1 MPRSYTKTKRAEKE
15 AETRE
20 RIVEA
25 ALQLH
30 GEHGPLATT
39 ISMIAE
45 RAGVQ
50 RHTVYAHLPDDRAVF
65 MACSGLHLERS
76 PLPSPELWAPINDP
90 SERLGAALT
99 ALFAWFAGNEALL
112 GAVLRDAETSAL
124 LREIS
129 ELRFGG
135 PFGAIIASL
144 SPGLDAKG
152 LAALNLALSFH
163 TWRTL
168 VRESG
173 LEPNDAVNL
182 MVETVH
188 RPAT

>member
-1 MPRSYTKTKRAEKE
+1 MARGYTKTKRAEQE

-20 RIVEA
+20 RIVDA

-65 MACSGLHLERS
+65 MACSGLHIERA
-76 PLPSPELWAPINDP
+76 PLPSPELWAAINDP
-90 SERLGAALT
+90 SQRLRT
-99 ALFAWFAGNEALL
+99 ALSAVYAWFGRNEALVA
-112 GAVLRDAETSAL
+112 AVLRDAETSAI

-129 ELRFGG
+129 DLRFGV
-135 PFGAIIASL
+135 PFGAISASL
-144 SPGLDAKG
+144 SAGLDSRG
-152 LAALNLALSFH
+152 HAALGLALSFH

-173 LEPNDAVNL
+173 LSPDAAIDL
-182 MVETVH
+182 MVETIVK
-188 RPAT
+188 